1 MNIFQIITLVCFA
14 FSLCVNSL
22 YAQIKISGTIKDKTT
37 KETMIGSNVVIKG
50 TTIGT
55 TTDLDG
61 NFTIEVDS
69 LPVKLQISFIGYGKQ
84 EITVKDANNPLNINM
99 EMTAFAGQEV
109 VVSASR
115 VSETIMESAISVQ
128 KMNTKQIQEAAS
140 GDFYQDLGSLK
151 GVDVTSASM
160 GFKVINTR
168 GFNTTSPIRSV
179 QFIDGMDNQA
189 PGLNF
194 PVGNLLGASA
204 LDLDNVEL
212 ISGAASALYGPNAM
226 QGVISMTTQ
235 DPFEKTG
242 LSAMVK
248 GGGNNLLEGNFRYA
262 NTLDKKKKLALKLT
276 FSHFQAEDW
285 EASDSIANRYGDIL
299 VEDIDLSSIIS
310 QGQYDMSLTQK
321 ERDDFIA
328 LNNYLGLV
336 SPGAAPGKI
345 DIQAPGYMESELAD
359 YATRSTKLGA
369 SLAYKLNDSLKA
381 SYDYKY
387 GTGTAIYQG
396 TNRYSINNIRF
407 HQHKL
412 ELSGKQF
419 TLKAYTTI
427 ENAGDSYDIKFTG
440 INMSKGAITDYVG
453 EYLSAYLD
461 STAGLK
467 IMTQGFDDEAKPW
480 MVDSAHRYALTQ
492 AEKMWYQTGTSK
504 FDSAYQ
510 AVITNP
516 DLQNGS
522 KFVDA
527 SALQHFEGQYN
538 FDFDFADVITGAS
551 FRRYDPNSYGT
562 IFEDT
567 LINPGDTLANG
578 QNDFDADFVDIAS
591 YEYGAY
597 AQATK
602 RIMNNKLKLSASF
615 RADKSKN
622 YDLQMS
628 PRISGV
634 YKHKDH
640 HFRLAAQ
647 SAFRSPTLQNQFL
660 LIDLGPIILTGNLNG
675 SGNLSQDGNPVV
687 FYTLESVKDFTAMY
701 DSVGSN
707 NNYIGEVKPGLLDTI
722 TLAPIKPEQ
731 VKTIEAGYKGILFS
745 GLYVDLNVYYS
756 QYASFIGDIRVVRPD
771 GNGVAGEES
780 GMDAILTKAYQ
791 PYQIPV
797 NAKEEVTTY
806 GGGIGLA
813 YYFGRIM
820 AKANYT
826 YSLMDTAGLTDPI
839 LPGFNTPK
847 HKFNIGL
854 VGTRVWKELGCSF
867 NYKWVEGFRWESSFG
882 DGNVPSYSVLD
893 AQVNYHFK
901 DLSSTL
907 RIGASNLLENQHL
920 EAYGSPFIGRLFYAS
935 WTFKFDEF

>member
-1 MNIFQIITLVCFA
+1 MKPIRFFTLFLIVFALSVNII
-14 FSLCVNSL
+14 
-22 YAQIKISGTIKDKTT
+22 YAQVKISGTIKDKATN
-37 KETMIGSNVVIKG
+37 ETMIGSNVVIKG
-50 TTIGT
+50 TTTGT

-69 LPVKLQISFIGYGKQ
+69 LPVKLQITFIGYGKKD
-84 EITVKDANNPLNINM
+84 ITVEDAGTPLIIDM

-140 GDFYQDLGSLK
+140 GDFYQDLGNLK

-194 PVGNLLGASA
+194 PVGNLLGASE
-204 LDLDNVEL
+204 LDLDNIEL

-242 LSAMVK
+242 LSVMVK
-248 GGGNNLLEGNFRYA
+248 GGGNNLMESHFRYA
-262 NTLDKKKKLALKLT
+262 NTIDKNEKLAMKIT

-285 EASDSIANRYGDIL
+285 EASDPIANRYGDIL
-299 VEDIDLSSIIS
+299 VEDLDLSSLLS
-310 QGQYDMSLTQK
+310 KAQYDMSLTQK

-336 SPGAAPGKI
+336 SPGASPGKI
-345 DIQAPGYMESELAD
+345 DIQAPGYMEGDLAD
-359 YATRSTKLGA
+359 YSTKSTKLSAG
-369 SLAYKLNDSLKA
+369 LAYKLNDSLKA

-387 GTGTAIYQG
+387 GIGTAIYQG

-407 HQHKL
+407 NQHKL

-419 TLKAYTTI
+419 TIKAYTTI

-467 IMTQGFDDEAKPW
+467 IMTQGFDNEAAPW
-480 MVDSAHRYALTQ
+480 MVDSAHSYAAAQ
-492 AEKMWYQTGTSK
+492 AEKMWYQIGTAS

-527 SALQHFEGQYN
+527 SALQHIEGQYN
-538 FDFDFADVITGAS
+538 FDFDFANVIAGAS

-567 LINPGDTLANG
+567 LINPGDTLING
-578 QNDFDADFVDIAS
+578 QNDFDADFVDISS

-602 RIMNNKLKLSASF
+602 RLMNNKLKLSASF

-628 PRISGV
+628 PRLSGV
-634 YKHKDH
+634 YMHKDH
-640 HFRLAAQ
+640 NFRLSAQ

-675 SGNLSQDGNPVV
+675 SGNLAKNGAPIV

-701 DSVGSN
+701 DSTDAN
-707 NNYIGEVKPGLLDTI
+707 NNYIGEVQPQLLDTI
-722 TLAPIKPEQ
+722 TLAPIRPEQ

-756 QYASFIGDIRVVRPD
+756 TYSSFIGNIRVVKPD
-771 GNGVAGEES
+771 GNGIAGEES
-780 GMDAILTKAYQ
+780 GMDAILTNTYQ

-813 YYFGRIM
+813 YYFGKIM
-820 AKANYT
+820 AKTNYT
-826 YSLMDTAGLTDPI
+826 YSLMDTAGLSDPI

-847 HKFNIGL
+847 HKFNVGF
-854 VGTRVWKELGCSF
+854 VGTRVWKNLGFSV
-867 NYKWVEGFRWESSFG
+867 NYKWVEGYRWESSFG

-893 AQVNYHFK
+893 AQINYDFK
-901 DLSSTL
+901 DIFSTL
-907 RIGASNLLENQHL
+907 RVGASNLMNNRHI
-920 EAYGSPFIGRLFYAS
+920 EAYGSPRIGRLVYIS
-935 WTFKFDEF
+935 WSFKFDEF